1 MRSLAGGVVVTACLV
16 LGACGGSAGTG
27 PSPGPTP
34 TGGEP
39 GTSAPTTSPP
49 ADPDPTLTAKP
60 PGGSQQLTGRVE
72 GGVEA
77 RCLVLSVSGGQ
88 SYVLTGSVAGL
99 EPGDRV
105 TVKGRS
111 DPGAATT
118 CQQGPVFVVAEI
130 VTG

>member
-1 MRSLAGGVVVTACLV
+1 MRSLVGATMVTVCLA
-16 LGACGGSAGTG
+16 LGACGSAADSDQSQDPPPSTG
-27 PSPGPTP
+27 TP
-34 TGGEP
+34 TD
-39 GTSAPTTSPP
+39 APV
-49 ADPDPTLTAKP
+49 DPDPTLTAKP
-60 PGGSQQLTGRVE
+60 PAGSQQLVGRIE
-72 GGVEA
+72 PGVEA
-77 RCLVLSVSGGQ
+77 RCLVLTDTGGQ

>member
-1 MRSLAGGVVVTACLV
+1 MRSIVGGMAVTVCLT
-16 LGACGGSAGTG
+16 LGACGSAADSDRPQD
-27 PSPGPTP
+27 PSPGT
-34 TGGEP
+34 
-39 GTSAPTTSPP
+39 GTSTEAP

-60 PGGSQQLTGRVE
+60 PAASQQLDGRIE
-72 GGVEA
+72 SGVET
-77 RCLVLSVSGGQ
+77 RCLVLTVEGGQ

-130 VTG
+130 VAG

>member
-1 MRSLAGGVVVTACLV
+1 MMVTACLV
-16 LGACGGSAGTG
+16 LGACGSAGSDQSLDPTPGRGEPSTGG
-27 PSPGPTP
+27 PS
-34 TGGEP
+34 TGGP
-39 GTSAPTTSPP
+39 GTSPP
-49 ADPDPTLTAKP
+49 ANPDPTLTAKP
-60 PGGSQQLTGRVE
+60 PGSSQQLTGRIE
-72 GGVEA
+72 SGVEA
-77 RCLVLSVSGGQ
+77 RCLVLSVSGGP